1 METNDHRLQLLLFIV
16 GFLFL
21 IKGAD
26 FLVKGATSIG
36 KRFGLSDMVIGLTI
50 VSFGTSMPELLVNVV
65 SSANGSSEI
74 AIGNV
79 MGSNIANIL
88 LILGISAAIFPL
100 PITRNTYFIEIPFSL
115 TAVLLVGFLA
125 NTTVASA
132 GTSSGP
138 LMISRLD
145 GGILLFFFILFL
157 FYVFVTAREKAIPSF
172 DVAYDKEPSAKSLLF
187 ILLGIAGLYFG
198 GAWVVDGAVYYAK
211 QYHVSESLIGLTI
224 ISVGTSLPE
233 LVTSA
238 IASFRKNT
246 DIAVG
251 NVVGSNIFNM
261 LWILG
266 VSAIVKPLPFNSLS
280 NVDII
285 MILVSSSF
293 LLIAVVIGK
302 RPKISRWEGIVFIL
316 MYVLYI
322 YYLIQ
327 RG

>member
-1 METNDHRLQLLLFIV
+1 MQLLLFIL

-26 FLVKGATSIG
+26 FLVKGATSLG
-36 KRFGLSDMVIGLTI
+36 KRYGLSDMVIGLTI

-65 SSANGSSEI
+65 SSVNGSSEI

-88 LILGISAAIFPL
+88 LILGVSAAIFPL

-125 NTTVASA
+125 NTAVASA
-132 GTSSGP
+132 GMSGTD
-138 LMISRLD
+138 LMISRID

-157 FYVFVTAREKAIPSF
+157 FYVFVTAREKAIKDF
-172 DVAYDKEPSAKSLLF
+172 DVAYNAEPFAKSFFF
-187 ILLGIAGLYFG
+187 IIIGIVGLYYG
-198 GAWVVDGAVYYAK
+198 GEWVVNGAVLYAK
-211 QYHVSESLIGLTI
+211 QYNISESLIGLTI

-266 VSAIVKPLPFNSLS
+266 ISAIVKPLPFNSIS
-280 NVDII
+280 NVDIM
-285 MILVSSSF
+285 MILVSSS
-293 LLIAVVIGK
+293 LLLVAVVIGK
-302 RPKISRWEGIVFIL
+302 RPKISRWEGVGFVM
-316 MYVLYI
+316 MYILYI